1 MFDFYQNHSLKQYNT
16 FHLNVTSKNFLRLN
30 TKEGW
35 TLFCET
41 QKNKFSIDDILIL
54 GGGSNI
60 LFLNDVE
67 ALVVHPAMH
76 GIQIVDETA
85 DHTMVEQ
92 DAVVIWDD
100 LVEWTVRNG
109 LGGLENLSLIPGCV
123 GASPVQNIG
132 AYGTE
137 AKNTIS
143 LVNGIDLIDG
153 KTVELDNA
161 SCQFGY
167 RNSIF
172 KTSHK
177 NLLITSVVF
186 KLSKHP
192 EFKLSYGQLM
202 TEVEKL
208 GTVDLRNVRQAVI
221 NIRQSK
227 LPDVREIG
235 NAGSFFKNPVVDA
248 EIAEQ
253 LKQAFPE
260 MPVYKAAGNQTKLA
274 AGWLIEQAG
283 WKGYR
288 SGDMGVYDKQ
298 ALVLVNYGNATGRD
312 IYELSEKIMKSVF
325 EKFGVELE
333 REVNVVKE

>member
-16 FHLNVTSKNFLRLN
+16 FHLEVTAKNFLSLY
-30 TKEGW
+30 TKEAW
-35 TLFCET
+35 TLFCES
-41 QKNKFSIDDILIL
+41 QKNKFSVEEILIL
-54 GGGSNI
+54 GGGSNM
-60 LFLNDVE
+60 LFLNDVD
-67 ALVVHPAMH
+67 ALVVHPAIQ
-76 GIQIVDETA
+76 GIQIVDETS
-85 DHTMVEQ
+85 DHTMVE
-92 DAVVIWDD
+92 AGAGVIWDD
-100 LVEWTVRNG
+100 LVEWTVRNR

-137 AKNTIS
+137 AKDTIC

-177 NLLITSVVF
+177 YLLITSVVF

-208 GTVDLRNVRQAVI
+208 GAVDLRNVRQAVI
-221 NIRQSK
+221 SIRQSK

-260 MPVYKAAGNQTKLA
+260 MPVYKAAGNQVKLA
-274 AGWLIEQAG
+274 AGWLIEQSG

-288 SGDMGVYDKQ
+288 SGDLGVYDKQ

-312 IYELSEKIMKSVF
+312 IYHLSEEIMRSVF

-333 REVNVVKE
+333 REVNVVNG